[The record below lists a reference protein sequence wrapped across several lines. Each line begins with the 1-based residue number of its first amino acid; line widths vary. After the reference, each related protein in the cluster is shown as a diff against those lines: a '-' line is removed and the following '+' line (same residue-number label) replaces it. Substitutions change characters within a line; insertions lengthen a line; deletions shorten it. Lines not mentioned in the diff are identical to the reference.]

1 MYFKYV
7 YTKNA
12 FQETVISLL
21 PLVVKNNDLLK
32 LYHALTENNGIKAKI
47 IVLRHFYNIFM
58 VMHHRYQN
66 F

>member
-1 MYFKYV
+1 MYFEYV
-7 YTKNA
+7 YIRNA

-21 PLVVKNNDLLK
+21 SLFVKNNLLK

-58 VMHHRYQN
+58 VMCYKYQN